1 MVKLGEDRKGS
12 IFVLIAVILWSVMGF
27 IIKTV
32 EASPI
37 WILIIRSFIGGISLF
52 PFIFKEKIYP
62 LKNVIITSV
71 CMALFFLSFTITT
84 RISSSAMAIAM
95 QTAAPMY
102 VIGYGFFKKQKIEPK
117 KLVILIMIFL
127 GVFLNVLS
135 SYQSSNTLAM
145 FIGLAIGIC
154 FALYSAS
161 MQSIK
166 NGSIL
171 GIVALVNLMTTIIY
185 LLILPFNYS
194 SPPRSIKDLLLL
206 AFAGLMVSGLS
217 YAAYGE
223 GLRRIS
229 IEKAMIIGLGE
240 PILNP
245 IWVFLGTGEI
255 PETMVIVGLIFILL
269 GAFSDILF
277 RKESKEEYIKTEE

>member
-1 MVKLGEDRKGS
+1 MKLGSSQKGS
-12 IFVLIAVILWSVMGF
+12 SFVLLAVILWSVMGF

-37 WILIIRSFIGGISLF
+37 WILIIRSFIGGLCLL

-62 LKNVIITSV
+62 LKNVVITSI
-71 CMALFFLSFTITT
+71 CMALFFISFTITT

-102 VIGYGFFKKQKIEPK
+102 VIGYGFYKKQKIDIK
-117 KLVILIMIFL
+117 KLIILILIFL

-135 SYQSSNTLAM
+135 SYQSSNTLVM

-154 FALYSAS
+154 FALYSAN
-161 MQSIK
+161 MQKIK
-166 NGSIL
+166 NGSVL

-194 SPPRSIKDLLLL
+194 SPPTSLRDLLLL
-206 AFAGLMVSGLS
+206 SFAGVMVSGLS
-217 YAAYGE
+217 YAAYGA
-223 GLRRIS
+223 GLRQIP
-229 IEKAMIIGLGE
+229 IEKAMIIGLAE

-255 PETMVIVGLIFILL
+255 PEPMVIVGLVFILL
-269 GAFSDILF
+269 GAFADIF
-277 RKESKEEYIKTEE
+277 S

>member
-1 MVKLGEDRKGS
+1 MKLSLSQKGS
-12 IFVLIAVILWSVMGF
+12 SFVLIAVILWSVMGF

-37 WILIIRSFIGGISLF
+37 WILIIRSFIGGLSLA

-62 LKNVIITSV
+62 LKNVVITSV
-71 CMALFFLSFTITT
+71 CMALFFISFTITT

-102 VIGYGFFKKQKIEPK
+102 VIGYGFYKRQKIDSK
-117 KLVILIMIFL
+117 KLLILILIFL

-135 SYQSSNTLAM
+135 SYQSSNTLVM

-154 FALYSAS
+154 FALYSAN
-161 MQSIK
+161 MQKIT
-166 NGSIL
+166 NGSVL

-194 SPPRSIKDLLLL
+194 SPPTSLRDLLLL
-206 AFAGLMVSGLS
+206 SFAGVMVSGLS
-217 YAAYGE
+217 YAAYGA

-229 IEKAMIIGLGE
+229 IEKAMIIGLAE

-255 PETMVIVGLIFILL
+255 PEAMVIIGLVFILL
-269 GAFSDILF
+269 GAFADIF
-277 RKESKEEYIKTEE
+277 S